1 MNFNEGY
8 QYGAQIIYALT
19 IVTVVCVAAV
29 RFASD
34 PTKMAGHYFSR
45 RGRAVFVPLLAL
57 GVLGALLLAVA
68 WVTGGIGSKHMM
80 VNLLL
85 TGALVVGSCVAVMPL
100 AMELESEQK
109 ETPPQR
115 WGRKEI
121 SLLVMLSLAAIVWSV
136 GVFTVMPFFVPF
148 DVPEESMVAQISPA
162 RGLEF
167 AAFCA
172 FALMA
177 AFGEEIVFRGGAQ
190 ALLER
195 AVGAA
200 GAVAIVS
207 LIFATGHGGYTDVVG
222 IKEIQIFG
230 IAVLFGIARVR
241 CGLAGAVVVHV
252 ANNGFSLGA
261 AWLNWVLTN

>member
-1 MNFNEGY
+1 MNFNEAY

-29 RFASD
+29 RFGGD
-34 PTKMAGHYFSR
+34 PTNMVRHYFSR
-45 RGRAVFVPLLAL
+45 RGAPIFGPLLVLTLL
-57 GVLGALLLAVA
+57 GGSLLGLA
-68 WVTGGIGSKHMM
+68 WLTGGIGSKHMM

-100 AMELESEQK
+100 AMQLESEQK
-109 ETPPQR
+109 RPPEPWTR
-115 WGRKEI
+115 GDVGFLAMI
-121 SLLVMLSLAAIVWSV
+121 SLAAIIWSV
-136 GVFTVMPFFVPF
+136 GVFTVMPLFVPF
-148 DVPEESMVAQISPA
+148 DVPEESMVAQITPA

-207 LIFATGHGGYTDVVG
+207 LIFATGHGGYTTVVG

-261 AWLNWVLTN
+261 AWLNWLLTT